1 MSTRI
6 LRRAPLVTAISSLLA
21 GPALAALVFRG
32 TVEGE
37 ELDLSKAKQGPETEA
52 VKHFVETGE
61 NQYRLNWDEEA
72 IKKGGETFLTMCSG
86 CHGHHA
92 EGKLGP
98 ALADD
103 YWTYPKNKTDKGL
116 FETTFGGASAMMGP
130 MYKQLSIDEML
141 MVVSWIRAIYRGPV
155 ENADWL
161 TEEQKKTFKPRP
173 FSDEGAAKDTAP
185 TAKLPAEK

>member
-1 MSTRI
+1 
-6 LRRAPLVTAISSLLA
+6 
-21 GPALAALVFRG
+21 
-32 TVEGE
+32 
-37 ELDLSKAKQGPETEA
+37 
-52 VKHFVETGE
+52 
-61 NQYRLNWDEEA
+61 
-72 IKKGGETFLTMCSG
+72 MCSG
-86 CHGHHA
+86 CRGHHA

-116 FETTFGGASAMMGP
+116 FETTSGGARAMMGP
-130 MYKQLSIDEML
+130 MYKQLSVDEML

-173 FSDEGAAKDTAP
+173 FSDEGAAMNTAE
-185 TAKLPAEK
+185 TAKSPAESSDARRHGIPIAHGLPGREEVTLQPECEHNNLM